1 MEADLTDHFRHFR
14 LGDRDGGDMAMNLMA
29 LLDDSEAV
37 QERLDNGQYGYCLET
52 GKPIDI
58 ERMLANP
65 IA

>member
-1 MEADLTDHFRHFR
+1 
-14 LGDRDGGDMAMNLMA
+14 MNLMA
-29 LLDDSEAV
+29 LLDDIEAV

-65 IA
+65 IAQYTEEVEARRMPPPR

>member
-1 MEADLTDHFRHFR
+1 
-14 LGDRDGGDMAMNLMA
+14 MAMNLMA